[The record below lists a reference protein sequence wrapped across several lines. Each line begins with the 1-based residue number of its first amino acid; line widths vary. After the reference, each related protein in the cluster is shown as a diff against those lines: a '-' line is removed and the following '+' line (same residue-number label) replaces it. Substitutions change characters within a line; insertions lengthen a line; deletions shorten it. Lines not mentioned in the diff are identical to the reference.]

1 MKSIVKVF
9 ALVMAVCLV
18 VLVVVSCNG
27 NKQDVT
33 TETTTVETTTKEEVT
48 TVVTTEVTTTT
59 EKVTTTEKTTTEETT
74 TEETTTEETTTEEV
88 TSEETTTEEKEPEYY
103 WLTIQ
108 YLDNTDGHQVAPM
121 YRMRYVEGT
130 RVSIVS
136 PTIPGKQA
144 KIPAVVVIMDKDIIM
159 RVYYID
165 QN

>member
-1 MKSIVKVF
+1 MKRKKILGLLGLFVAFGFTLASCEAIVDSS
-9 ALVMAVCLV
+9 LLTGETN
-18 VLVVVSCNG
+18 SS
-27 NKQDVT
+27 
-33 TETTTVETTTKEEVT
+33 TES
-48 TVVTTEVTTTT
+48 
-59 EKVTTTEKTTTEETT
+59 TTEEI
-74 TEETTTEETTTEEV
+74 TTEETTTEEV

-130 RVSIVS
+130 KVSIVS

-144 KIPAVVVIMDKDIIM
+144 KIPAVVVIMDKNITM